1 MTIRESLT
9 GAFALALALATPALA
24 GSTTV
29 PLSSGVTTS
38 PATGPLGGGDGVDAV
53 EINDQFDNGGDGAN
67 SDGVKVNRSIAIH
80 SGARA
85 AAHGKQKAKSNPE
98 LIRSFDGVN
107 FHDTRYANGGNNFS
121 VEPPDQALCVGNG
134 FEVESGND
142 VLRVFDSFGN
152 TVVGP
157 IDLNTFYGY
166 PSAINRRTGKR
177 GPSLTDPTCLFDS
190 ATNKFFHVVLTIER
204 SGRNHLDI
212 AVSQSGDPRGAWNVF
227 QLPVQNDG
235 TQGTPN
241 HHCAG
246 GPCLGDYPHIGA
258 DANAFF
264 ITTNEFALRA
274 GGFYGAQV
282 YAISKSGLANNAA
295 TINAVLFNTNDGP
308 YLDGAPGFTVWPA
321 IAADGYDADNGG
333 TELFLS
339 SQAVFNDSGTDNR
352 LRQWA
357 VTDTSAID
365 SNPSAL
371 ALSSTVV
378 NVEGYG
384 VPGPSQQK
392 AGSLPLRDCLADPT
406 CYPLLV
412 GAPGAFYNP
421 ESPLD
426 SGDSRMQQ
434 VYYANGKLWSGLDTG
449 LVFDD
454 GSFGNG
460 IAYFVLNP
468 NSGHVFQQGY
478 VGVVGNNVNYPAV
491 AVNGSGRGIIAFTL
505 VGDDHYPSAGYVSL
519 DAKIGA
525 GDIHVAAEGAGP
537 QDGFTGYL
545 PFSNRPRWGDYGAAA
560 VDGRSIWMAS
570 EYIGQTCSYATYK
583 ATLGINTCGQSRGAL
598 GNWDTRVT
606 QVGF

>member
-1 MTIRESLT
+1 MTIRGCLT
-9 GAFALALALATPALA
+9 GACALALAFATPALA

-29 PLSSGVTTS
+29 PLSSGATTS
-38 PATGPLGGGDGVDAV
+38 PATGPLGGGAGVDAV
-53 EINDQFDNGGDGAN
+53 EINDQFDNGGDSAT
-67 SDGVKVNRSIAIH
+67 SDGVKVNRSIAAH
-80 SGARA
+80 DGVKAG
-85 AAHGKQKAKSNPE
+85 AHGKKKAKSNPE
-98 LIRSFDGVN
+98 LIQSFDGIN
-107 FHDTRYANGGNNFS
+107 FHDQRYANGGNNFS
-121 VEPPDQALCVGNG
+121 VEPPDQALCAGNG
-134 FEVESGND
+134 FVVESGND
-142 VLRVFDSFGN
+142 VLRVFDSSGH

-166 PSAINRRTGKR
+166 PSAINRKTGKR
-177 GPSLTDPTCLFDS
+177 GPSITDPTCLFDK

-212 AVSQSGDPRGAWNVF
+212 AVTQGGDPRGAWTVF
-227 QLPVQNDG
+227 SLPVQNDG

-274 GGFYGAQV
+274 PGFYGAQV
-282 YAISKSGLANNAA
+282 YAISKAGLANNASS
-295 TINAVLFNTNDGP
+295 INAVLFNTAEGP
-308 YLDGAPGFTVWPA
+308 YLDGTPGFTVWPA
-321 IAADGYDADNGG
+321 IAAEDYDTDNGG

-339 SQAVFNDSGTDNR
+339 SQAVFQDSGTDTR

-357 VTDTSAID
+357 VTNTSAID

-378 NVEGYG
+378 DVVGYG

-392 AGSLPLRDCLADPT
+392 AGDLPLRDCLADPT
-406 CYPLLV
+406 CYPLVV
-412 GAPGAFYNP
+412 GAPGVAQNG
-421 ESPLD
+421 EAMLD
-426 SGDSRMQQ
+426 SNDSRMQQ
-434 VYYANGKLWSGLDTG
+434 VYYANGKLWSALDTG
-449 LVFDD
+449 LAFDD
-454 GSFGNG
+454 GTTGNG
-460 IAYFVLNP
+460 IAYFVISPEN
-468 NSGHVFQQGY
+468 GRVRQQGY
-478 VGVVGNNVNYPAV
+478 VGLPGNNVNYPAV
-491 AVNGSGRGIIAFTL
+491 AVNGSGRGVIAFTL
-505 VGDDHYPSAGYVSL
+505 VGNDHYPSAGYVSL

-525 GDIHVAAEGAGP
+525 GDIHVVAEGKGP

-545 PFSNRPRWGDYGAAA
+545 PFSDRPRWGDYGAAA
-560 VDGRSIWMAS
+560 VDGKSIWMAS
-570 EYIGQTCSYATYK
+570 EYIGQTCNYQTYR
-583 ATLGINTCGQSRGAL
+583 ATLGFNTCGQSRGAL